1 MTNPP
6 PSREGGDDKVPLAAP
21 EPHHSSSNP
30 SMTAAA
36 NRWETLGA
44 NWGAF
49 VTRYPWRILLA
60 ALLLAILTTVGMHR
74 LSFTDDYRIYFGP
87 DNPELQAFN
96 TLERTYSKTYNALF
110 VLAPRNGDMFSR
122 DALAA
127 MENLTR
133 AAWKV
138 PYSSR
143 VDSLTNFQHTRG
155 GQDDLVVEDLVEH
168 ADKLT
173 PEARYRIKAIALSE
187 PLLVNRLVSKTGH
200 VGGVNVGLH
209 LPGLSPEESHVVA
222 EYCNRLAAQIEREF
236 PGIEVHLS
244 GVVMQDNAFY
254 EATIKDLSTLVPA
267 MYLFVIVVTGLLLR
281 SITGTLATTAVIA
294 AASAAAM
301 GIAGWMGIALS
312 TPSAVAP
319 TIILTVTVG
328 DSIHIL
334 SAFFQAMRAGRSK
347 TEAMR
352 LSMRNNLQP
361 VFLTTLTN
369 AIGFLSMNFSDTPP
383 FHDLGNIVAIGVG
396 AAFVFSM
403 TLLPALMMILP
414 VRVRVST
421 ASHAGSKMTRW
432 SDWVIRHR
440 RRILLLSGMTVP
452 AVLAGMLLIEF
463 DDNYIE
469 YFDHSYHFRNE
480 ADFVNDNLT
489 GMDSI
494 EYSIPSQG
502 PGGINDPAYLKKIE
516 QFANWYRR
524 QDGVVHVAV
533 LTDITKRLNANLH
546 SNDPSYY
553 RIPEDRELAA
563 QYQLLYEL
571 SLPRGFDLNNI
582 VNLDKSASRMTVTLG
597 NLSNARLLALER
609 SAQVWLRENVP
620 DLQTPG
626 ASPSIMFAHISE
638 RNINSMFTGNILS
651 LLMVS
656 AILLIAL
663 RNVKLGLLSLIPN
676 IIPALL
682 AFGIWGYVVGEA
694 GLAIAVVFSMTQ
706 GIVVDDSVHFLT
718 YYRAA
723 WLKGATSIQ
732 AIGATF
738 RHVGPSMITTSII
751 LVGGFLV
758 LAQSG
763 FAVNSD
769 MGLLTATT
777 FVIALAADMLLLAP
791 LLLLIED
798 KHRRPRASVTH
809 PTETAA

>member
-1 MTNPP
+1 MTLKQ
-6 PSREGGDDKVPLAAP
+6 SL
-21 EPHHSSSNP
+21 S
-30 SMTAAA
+30 
-36 NRWETLGA
+36 RWEKLGA
-44 NWGAF
+44 SWGAF
-49 VTRYPWRILLA
+49 VTSHPWWTLLA
-60 ALLLAILTTVGMHR
+60 ALLLAVSTAAGMSR

-87 DNPELQAFN
+87 DNPELQAFDA
-96 TLERTYSKTYNALF
+96 LERTYSKNYNALF

-127 MENLTR
+127 MEQLTH

-168 ADKLT
+168 AAKLS
-173 PEARYRIKAIALSE
+173 PEELQRVKTIALSE

-200 VGGVNVGLH
+200 VGGVNVGLQ
-209 LPGLSPEESHVVA
+209 LPGLSPEESHVVV
-222 EYCNRLAAQIEREF
+222 EYCRRLATQLEREF

-244 GVVMQDNAFY
+244 GLVMQDNAFY

-281 SITGTLATTAVIA
+281 SITGILATTAVIA

-301 GIAGWMGIALS
+301 GIAGWMGVALS
-312 TPSAVAP
+312 TPSAMAP

-328 DSIHIL
+328 DSIHVL

-352 LSMRNNLQP
+352 LSMRDNLQP

-403 TLLPALMMILP
+403 MLLPALMTILP
-414 VRVRVST
+414 VRVRVSDP
-421 ASHAGSKMTRW
+421 SQAGSKMTRW
-432 SDWVIRHR
+432 SDWVVRHR
-440 RRILLLSGMTVP
+440 RRILLLSSVTVP

-463 DDNYIE
+463 DDNYVE
-469 YFDHSYHFRNE
+469 YFDQSYSFRNE
-480 ADFVNDNLT
+480 ADFVRDNLT
-489 GMDSI
+489 GLDSI
-494 EYSIPSQG
+494 EYSLQG
-502 PGGINDPAYLKKIE
+502 QGAGGINDPAYLKKIE
-516 QFANWYRR
+516 QFADWYRR

-533 LTDITKRLNANLH
+533 LTDITKRLNVNMHA
-546 SNDPSYY
+546 NDPSFY
-553 RIPEDRELAA
+553 RIPDERELAA

-571 SLPRGFDLNNI
+571 SLPRGFDLNNVI
-582 VNLDKSASRMTVTLG
+582 NLDKSASRMTVTLS
-597 NLSNARLLALER
+597 NLSNVKLLALEQR
-609 SAQVWLRENVP
+609 AQAWLRENAP
-620 DLQTPG
+620 AMQTPG

-638 RNINSMFTGNILS
+638 RNIRSMFTGNIVS
-651 LLMVS
+651 LLLVS
-656 AILLIAL
+656 AIMLIAL

-676 IIPALL
+676 IIPALF
-682 AFGIWGYVVGEA
+682 AFGIWGYIVGQA

-718 YYRAA
+718 HYRAA
-723 WLKGATSIQ
+723 RLKGATSLQ
-732 AIGATF
+732 AIGVTF
-738 RHVGPSMITTSII
+738 QRVGPSMITTSVI
-751 LVGGFLV
+751 LVGGFLI

-763 FAVNSD
+763 FAVNAD

-798 KHRRPRASVTH
+798 KRRRHDTPATH
-809 PTETAA
+809 PMETAA